1 MSKLSEH
8 PTSPAGAPPSRV
20 ASRARRRLRL
30 LLGTVVLV
38 AFVVLV
44 QLYVG
49 WGTLL
54 VPWLS
59 LSPAAILLAVGLVF
73 ASYWLRAMRIYD
85 YFLAEL
91 RGGFTAAF
99 RLTLQHNMLNN
110 LLPMRTGELSFPV
123 LMAHYFKVPAVRS
136 VPVLFWFRLLDL
148 HTLLGVGLVAVGE
161 EWWGA
166 VHAAWLTLLWLPL
179 PWLVYLSHNALAARL
194 RGRPGRLAGKLAQML
209 ASLPQTPK
217 ALARA
222 WAWTIVNWVVK
233 VGVFVWV
240 LELFLEVSVGA
251 ATMGVISGELTSVLP
266 VHGVAGVGTYE
277 AGVVAGLLPFDV
289 APAAALRGAV
299 NVHLFLLG
307 SSVLGSAVGL
317 LLRTGPRRG

>member
-1 MSKLSEH
+1 MRKSEPSAVVAESTRTR
-8 PTSPAGAPPSRV
+8 PTARTGSP
-20 ASRARRRLRL
+20 LRL
-30 LLGTVVLV
+30 VLGSVVLV

-44 QLYVG
+44 QVYVG
-49 WGTLL
+49 WGALL
-54 VPWLS
+54 APWLA
-59 LSPAAILLAVGLVF
+59 LSPAAIALAVLLVF
-73 ASYWLRAMRIYD
+73 GSYWLRAMRIYD
-85 YFLAEL
+85 YFLAEI

-99 RLTLQHNMLNN
+99 KLTLQHNMLNN

-123 LMAHYFKVPAVRS
+123 LMAHYFKVPAMRS

-148 HTLLGVGLVAVGE
+148 HTLLGVGLVAVGA
-161 EWWGA
+161 EWWGR
-166 VHAAWLTLLWLPL
+166 VHAAVLMLLWLPL
-179 PWLVYLSHNALAARL
+179 PGLIYVTHNALAARL
-194 RGRPGRLAGKLAQML
+194 QGNPGRLARKLAQML
-209 ASLPQTPK
+209 ASLPQTPR
-217 ALARA
+217 ALGRA

-240 LELFLEVSVGA
+240 LELFLDVSTAA

-277 AGVVAGLLPFDV
+277 AGVVAGLLPFGV

-307 SSVLGSAVGL
+307 SSVLGSVAGL
-317 LLRTGPRRG
+317 MLRASVHRG